1 MFSNRNKTQSNEFEL
16 VNFFCRV
23 YIKRFFSREGGLL
36 LRNDLIVIRFP
47 FSDFRWVLWC
57 NKLST
62 VSRWTT
68 PSVCDFA
75 RFFDRYVSRRQ
86 VDTVETVTINNTRG
100 AERERERE
108 RERDF
113 SVARYWNNQRNF
125 KLVTFLI
132 ALPFCI
138 SRLFNYSRAAFEFA
152 AENLKICYTCRG
164 HRSKVAN
171 NFPPY

>member
-86 VDTVETVTINNTRG
+86 VDTVETVTINNKRG
-100 AERERERE
+100 AERERERK
-108 RERDF
+108 RERF
-113 SVARYWNNQRNF
+113 LGRSILKQPEKFQASYIFNRP
-125 KLVTFLI
+125 TFLYL
-132 ALPFCI
+132 AAVQ
-138 SRLFNYSRAAFEFA
+138 LFTSSVR
-152 AENLKICYTCRG
+152 IRG
-164 HRSKVAN
+164 RKS
-171 NFPPY
+171 